1 MSRNR
6 LSEIEKMRGSQG
18 ESKKEMSVVPVL
30 EQMLEGQEAL
40 NLQGTMGKWMAS

>member
-1 MSRNR
+1 
-6 LSEIEKMRGSQG
+6 MRGRQG
-18 ESKKEMSVVPVL
+18 ESKKEIMTEIINIQSVVLVL